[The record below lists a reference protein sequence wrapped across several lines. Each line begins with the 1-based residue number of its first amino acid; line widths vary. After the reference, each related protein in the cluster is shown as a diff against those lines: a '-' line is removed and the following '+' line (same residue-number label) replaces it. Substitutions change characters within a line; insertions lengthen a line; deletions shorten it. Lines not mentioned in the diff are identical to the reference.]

1 MLNILKGVKFAQD
14 DSTGDVYAVDC
25 VDGPKKLTGGSSGG
39 GSAPKP
45 LTYDYMPEGYP
56 TKAMETGT
64 LMEEQELSFSIDS
77 TGRYR
82 TPIENALEIIEG
94 QTYIAHWDGTEYE
107 CVCSVFDTVPLF
119 GNLSIFG
126 MGDDTGEPFMYV
138 EGEFITLD
146 TSASHTIR
154 VKGMKVTV
162 TPIAEEFLPTG
173 VTASIDN
180 AQTAANN
187 AQTAADNAQT
197 AADAAEVTANNAKAT
212 ADAALPKSGGEVS
225 GIIKSSSRIEFP
237 RKYSS
242 NSLPIDGLR
251 ISSNVASKVL
261 TNWLRSEGID
271 IALSNYIETIVTYL
285 DGIIIYNPT
294 TLANGKPVTISAE
307 GERLDFISDIG
318 KKPITISA
326 KDIIL
331 QSSTADSTKKFK
343 ITVDDSGTISA
354 TEVT

>member
-1 MLNILKGVKFAQD
+1 MSVIDAII
-14 DSTGDVYAVDC
+14 A
-25 VDGPKKLTGGSSGG
+25 KKLCGGGGGGG
-39 GSAPKP
+39 GSVPKP
-45 LTYDYMPEGYP
+45 LTFDYMPEGYP
-56 TKAMETGT
+56 KKTLGTAT
-64 LMEEQELSFSIDS
+64 LMEEQELSFSMDS
-77 TGRYR
+77 AGRYR
-82 TPIENALEIIEG
+82 TLIENALEIIEG
-94 QTYIAHWDGTEYE
+94 QTYIVHWDGTEYE
-107 CVCSVFDTVPLF
+107 CVCSVFNTVPLF

-146 TSASHTIR
+146 TSASHTIS

-180 AQTAANN
+180 AQTAADN

-225 GIIKSSSRIEFP
+225 GVIKSSSQIEFP
-237 RKYSS
+237 REYSS
-242 NSLPIDGLR
+242 NSPPIDGLR
-251 ISSNVASKVL
+251 ISSNIASKVL
-261 TNWLRSEGID
+261 TNWLC
-271 IALSNYIETIVTYL
+271 SNGVDTTSSSYIETVVTYL
-285 DGIIIYNPT
+285 DGITIYNPNT
-294 TLANGKPVTISAE
+294 FVNGKTVSISAE

-318 KKPITISA
+318 KKPVTISA

-343 ITVDDSGTISA
+343 ITVDDSGTLTA

>member
-1 MLNILKGVKFAQD
+1 MSVIDAII
-14 DSTGDVYAVDC
+14 A
-25 VDGPKKLTGGSSGG
+25 KKLCGGGGGGG
-39 GSAPKP
+39 GSVPKP
-45 LTYDYMPEGYP
+45 LTFDYMPEGYP
-56 TKAMETGT
+56 KKTLGTAT
-64 LMEEQELSFSIDS
+64 LMEEQELSFSMDS
-77 TGRYR
+77 AGRYR
-82 TPIENALEIIEG
+82 TLIENALEIIEG
-94 QTYIAHWDGTEYE
+94 QTYIVHWDGTEYE
-107 CVCSVFDTVPLF
+107 CVCSVFNTVPLF

-146 TSASHTIR
+146 TSASHTIS

-180 AQTAANN
+180 AQTAADNAQTAADN

-225 GIIKSSSRIEFP
+225 GVIKSSSQIEFP
-237 RKYSS
+237 REYSS
-242 NSLPIDGLR
+242 NSPPIDGLR
-251 ISSNVASKVL
+251 ISSNIASKVL
-261 TNWLRSEGID
+261 TNWLC
-271 IALSNYIETIVTYL
+271 SNGVDTTSSSYIETVVTYL
-285 DGIIIYNPT
+285 DGITIYNPNT
-294 TLANGKPVTISAE
+294 FVNGKTVSISAE

-318 KKPITISA
+318 KKPVTISA

-343 ITVDDSGTISA
+343 ITVDDSGTLTA

>member
-1 MLNILKGVKFAQD
+1 MSVIDAII
-14 DSTGDVYAVDC
+14 A
-25 VDGPKKLTGGSSGG
+25 KKLCGGGGGG
-39 GSAPKP
+39 GSVPKP

-64 LMEEQELSFSIDS
+64 LMEEQELSFSMDS
-77 TGRYR
+77 AGRYR
-82 TPIENALEIIEG
+82 TSIENALGIIEG
-94 QTYIAHWDGTEYE
+94 QTYIVHWDGTEYE

-126 MGDDTGEPFMYV
+126 MGDDTGEPFIYV

-146 TSASHTIR
+146 TSASHTIS

-173 VTASIDN
+173 VTASIEN
-180 AQTAANN
+180 AKATADN

-197 AADAAEVTANNAKAT
+197 AADNAQTAAENAQTAADNAKAT
-212 ADAALPKSGGEVS
+212 ADAALPKRGGEVS
-225 GIIKSSSRIEFP
+225 GVIKSSSEIEFP

-242 NSLPIDGLR
+242 TSNPINGLR
-251 ISSNVASKVL
+251 ISSNIASKVL
-261 TNWLRSEGID
+261 TNRLSSEGVD
-271 IALSNYIETIVTYL
+271 TTSSRHIETVVTYL
-285 DGIIIYNPT
+285 DGIIIYDPNT
-294 TLANGKPVTISAE
+294 FVNGKTVSIVAE
-307 GERLDFISDIG
+307 GELLAFLSDIG

-331 QSSTADSTKKFK
+331 QSSTADSTKQFK

>member
-1 MLNILKGVKFAQD
+1 MSVIDAII
-14 DSTGDVYAVDC
+14 A
-25 VDGPKKLTGGSSGG
+25 KKLCGG
-39 GSAPKP
+39 GGGAVPKP
-45 LTYDYMPEGYP
+45 LTYDYMPDGYP

-64 LMEEQELSFSIDS
+64 LMEEQELSFSMDS
-77 TGRYR
+77 AGRYR

-94 QTYIAHWDGTEYE
+94 QTYIVHWDGTEYE

-146 TSASHTIR
+146 TSASHTIS

-180 AQTAANN
+180 AQTAADNAKATADN

-197 AADAAEVTANNAKAT
+197 AADNAQTAADNAKAT

-225 GIIKSSSRIEFP
+225 GVIKSSSQIEFP

-242 NSLPIDGLR
+242 NSPPIDGLR
-251 ISSNVASKVL
+251 ISSNIASKVL
-261 TNWLRSEGID
+261 TNWLRSDGVD
-271 IALSNYIETIVTYL
+271 TTLSSHIKTIVTYL
-285 DGIIIYNPT
+285 DGIIIYNPNT
-294 TLANGKPVTISAE
+294 FANGKTISIAAE
-307 GERLDFISDIG
+307 GELLAFLSHIG
-318 KKPITISA
+318 NKPITISA

-354 TEVT
+354 TEVTA